1 MRDGTTSQSGCSSRS
16 SRYDDRADNARSCL
30 VRNLIAK
37 GDYDRALAEIDR
49 RPLQTPGSNAF
60 RAQALALGGRH
71 EEATLELQ
79 RVLKL
84 SKERYVAAYDI
95 ALMYAAL
102 ADTESAFLWLERALE
117 ERSAQIPFLAQDPMF
132 TQLHGDPRFASL
144 VQRIGI
150 FHRVFPRTAADPPA

>member
-1 MRDGTTSQSGCSSRS
+1 IDEVLAL
-16 SRYDDRADNARSCL
+16 DDRADNARSCL

-37 GDYDRALAEIDR
+37 GDYDRALAEFDR

-60 RAQALALGGRH
+60 RVEALALGGRH
-71 EEATLELQ
+71 AEATLELQ
-79 RVLKL
+79 RVLRL
-84 SKERYVAAYDI
+84 SKEHYVAAYDI

-117 ERSAQIPFLAQDPMF
+117 ERSALIPFLAQDPMF

-150 FHRVFPRTAADPPA
+150 FHRVFPRTAADSPG